1 MYMYIYICIYIYM
14 YIYVYIYIYIYVY
27 TYIRI
32 YICVCVYVSMGL
44 CTYVRGV
51 SIFAFVRAGC
61 YILVAP
67 ACKSAVGN
75 SKSPP

>member
-1 MYMYIYICIYIYM
+1 MYTYMCVYTHIYMYIYICIHLYT
-14 YIYVYIYIYIYVY
+14 YIYIYM
-27 TYIRI
+27 
-32 YICVCVYVSMGL
+32 CVCVYVSMGL

-67 ACKSAVGN
+67 ACKGAVGN